1 MSEPTV
7 NPVPAADV
15 LVLLA
20 VLGRYEGEMRGGA
33 VNDHNVQALGRQC
46 LAAGL
51 LLTGAETS
59 RDAVTAVLADIGQR
73 LRYAMGEYSADPT
86 RLP

>member
-20 VLGRYEGEMRGGA
+20 VLGRYEGEMRGG
-33 VNDHNVQALGRQC
+33 VVDDDNVRALGRRC

-51 LLTGAETS
+51 LPAGSETS
-59 RDAVTAVLADIGQR
+59 RESVAAVLADIGQR
-73 LRYAMGEYSADPT
+73 LRYAIGEYSADPT
-86 RLP
+86 RTQ

>member
-33 VNDHNVQALGRQC
+33 VDDHNFQALGRRC

-51 LLTGAETS
+51 LPPGAEGS
-59 RDAVTAVLADIGQR
+59 REAVAAVLANIGQR
-73 LRYAMGEYSADPT
+73 LRYAIGEYSADPT
-86 RLP
+86 RPQ

>member
-7 NPVPAADV
+7 NPVPSADV

-33 VNDHNVQALGRQC
+33 VNDHNVQALGQLC
-46 LAAGL
+46 LVAGL
-51 LLTGAETS
+51 LQPGAEAS
-59 RDAVTAVLADIGQR
+59 RAAVASVLADIGQR
-73 LRYAMGEYSADPT
+73 LRYAIGEYSADPT
-86 RLP
+86 HAP